1 MNNNFK
7 MLLFM
12 VQLSIMLE
20 KLDELK
26 GLNVYERKIKMRGD
40 ALLKELEDYDKAL
53 NASARKRKDEVAV
66 LEANL
71 QYATCRDSYAEWGR
85 VWERFIQLDEP
96 AQFAF
101 DNEIEQLLKK
111 HGIHESNTGK

>member
-1 MNNNFK
+1 
-7 MLLFM
+7 M

-20 KLDELK
+20 KLDDLK

-40 ALLKELEDYDKAL
+40 ALLKELETFDALL
-53 NASARKRKDEVAV
+53 NAQARKRKDDGAV

-71 QYATCRDSYAEWGR
+71 QYAGARDSYSAWGR
-85 VWERFIQLDEP
+85 VWERFILLDEQ

-101 DNEIEQLLKK
+101 DNDMHQLLNR
-111 HGIHESNTGK
+111 HNLNDNNTQNKG